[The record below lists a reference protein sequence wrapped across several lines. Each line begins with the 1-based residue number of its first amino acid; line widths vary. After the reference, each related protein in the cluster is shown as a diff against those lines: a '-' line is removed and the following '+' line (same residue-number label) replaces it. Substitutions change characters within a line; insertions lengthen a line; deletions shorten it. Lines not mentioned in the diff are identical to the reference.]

1 MATAQQMPQE
11 LHREAQILYVADPH
25 VTLPSCRPGPWCLGH
40 CITTPYPGVSGYLVI
55 SETMKGTKN
64 VSGFNCQSIL
74 KVFPLYTSNLLP
86 TPRVK
91 GFSFPFYTL

>member
-40 CITTPYPGVSGYLVI
+40 RTTMPYSGVSGCLDV
-55 SETMKGTKN
+55 SETMKDTKN
-64 VSGFNCQSIL
+64 VSGFNCQSVL
-74 KVFPLYTSNLLP
+74 KGFLLYTSNLLP
-86 TPRVK
+86 TC
-91 GFSFPFYTL
+91 